1 VCVDHTL
8 DSFRLD
14 RHENVRSTPQ
24 AKHSRECRIGVSL
37 EPNSKRQ
44 VISDC
49 ICVLQ
54 AASTEPSAEKQ
65 MPKHMIISAVLTALL
80 VVTFSTSLSHAESLP
95 NSCIA
100 KPNSD
105 PPPGSHWYYNTDPE
119 TDRQCWYLRQDGAK
133 VRLAQEIKRIPL
145 PPPKPRS
152 LAIVDAPIK
161 DASAEAEP
169 ESTLTS
175 LLSIP
180 WFDIPTTT
188 GSMSREPGMMS
199 SYSDEDENE
208 NVLITKAPREDLPL
222 IQPTIA
228 EASDPAIEPL
238 PVRAVLAVF
247 ALALFL
253 SSIVAGLVARLSR
266 SSPALD

>member
-1 VCVDHTL
+1 
-8 DSFRLD
+8 
-14 RHENVRSTPQ
+14 
-24 AKHSRECRIGVSL
+24 
-37 EPNSKRQ
+37 
-44 VISDC
+44 
-49 ICVLQ
+49 
-54 AASTEPSAEKQ
+54 
-65 MPKHMIISAVLTALL
+65 MPKRMIVFVSAVLSAVL
-80 VVTFSTSLSHAESLP
+80 VATSSTSHAERLS

-119 TDRQCWYLRQDGAK
+119 TDRQCWYLRQEGAK
-133 VRLAQEIKRIPL
+133 VRLAQEIQRIPL

-180 WFDIPTTT
+180 WFDLPTTT
-188 GSMSREPGMMS
+188 GSMSREPGMIS
-199 SYSDEDENE
+199 SYGDEDENE
-208 NVLITKAPREDLPL
+208 NENENENVTKAPREDLPL

-238 PVRAVLAVF
+238 PARAVLAVF
-247 ALALFL
+247 ALASAISF
-253 SSIVAGLVARLSR
+253 IDCGRF
-266 SSPALD
+266 DC